1 MLSAESLIRERLQ
14 TLPGVSGG
22 VHGMAELDMQSVAG
36 KRLPALFVACDGYR
50 VVDAKSAAAAQ
61 VAVRWLV
68 VVAVRQVQDV
78 VGGTD
83 ARAAASDIA
92 RAVFAA
98 LYRWQPS
105 PDYQPMQPVASPP
118 RPEYASG
125 VLLMPL
131 VFETEEIIR
140 RSEP

>member
-1 MLSAESLIRERLQ
+1 MLEAEPLIRARLA
-14 TLPGVSGG
+14 TLSGVAGG

-50 VVDAKSAAAAQ
+50 VADDKSSAAAQ
-61 VAVRWLV
+61 VAVRWMV
-68 VVAVRQVQDV
+68 VVAVRQVHDA

-83 ARAAASDIA
+83 ARAAASDLA
-92 RAVFAA
+92 REVFAA

-105 PDYQPMQPVASPP
+105 PQYQPMRAVQPP
-118 RPEYASG
+118 RPEYAAG
-125 VLLMPL
+125 VLLFPL
-131 VFETEEIIR
+131 LFETESIIR

>member
-1 MLSAESLIRERLQ
+1 MLAAELLIRARLESV
-14 TLPGVSGG
+14 PGVAGG

-50 VVDAKSAAAAQ
+50 VVDDKSPGAVR

-68 VVAVRQVQDV
+68 VAAVRQVADV

-92 RAVFAA
+92 AAVFAR

-105 PDYQPMQPVASPP
+105 ADYQPMMPAAAP
-118 RPEYASG
+118 RPDYAAG
-125 VLLMPL
+125 VLLLPL
-131 VFETEEIIR
+131 AFETSQIIE
-140 RSEP
+140 RSA